1 MQTKKRMTGGNAGFG
16 FKLSWEGWPYGVYNG
31 RSHIAHM
38 QGHTGSTFNP
48 PLFMDRINAWFFHVA
63 RFEAGLSISISS
75 IKAPLSSIAVPHYVY
90 LTLQGCW
97 RQFNKKVIVGPTCEI
112 SLHIFRA
119 TIGIRA
125 GQSPCGWNKELE
137 NGAYS

>member
-1 MQTKKRMTGGNAGFG
+1 MFIMAD
-16 FKLSWEGWPYGVYNG
+16 
-31 RSHIAHM
+31 HISRICKDIRVA
-38 QGHTGSTFNP
+38 
-48 PLFMDRINAWFFHVA
+48 PLIHHYLWTRINAWFFHVA

-112 SLHIFRA
+112 SLHI
-119 TIGIRA
+119 
-125 GQSPCGWNKELE
+125 LE
-137 NGAYS
+137 PQ